1 MKEKNYKKCVICDKE
16 YPCTPSRNVVTC
28 SRECRLKY
36 LSQNHKGLK
45 MSAAT
50 REKMAESRKKVPNS
64 AEIQRMATEAAK
76 KSPKS
81 GRFITNKAAIDW
93 HLVSPEGEHFH
104 IHSLA
109 FWLRENHEMFGV
121 EPDTREFKNV
131 ISGLSRVKRAMLG
144 KIGDGQRP
152 CATYKGWSV
161 IPTDYDLEKLNSKR
175 VVVNGS
181 STQICLERYKT
192 AIVFGTVNTVS
203 QSLILISRNYKDQI
217 DIKSLCGASETSI
230 TGNVNL
236 ETGNV
241 TLNFSGNNSA
251 IIIW

>member
-1 MKEKNYKKCVICDKE
+1 MKEKNYKKCVICGKE

-50 REKMAESRKKVPNS
+50 REKMAVSRKKVPNS
-64 AEIQRMATEAAK
+64 AEIQRMAT
-76 KSPKS
+76 
-81 GRFITNKAAIDW
+81 
-93 HLVSPEGEHFH
+93 EGEHFH

-161 IPTDYDLEKLNSKR
+161 IPTDYDLEKLNGES
-175 VVVNGS
+175 VE
-181 STQICLERYKT
+181 I
-192 AIVFGTVNTVS
+192 
-203 QSLILISRNYKDQI
+203 
-217 DIKSLCGASETSI
+217 
-230 TGNVNL
+230 
-236 ETGNV
+236 
-241 TLNFSGNNSA
+241 
-251 IIIW
+251 

>member
-1 MKEKNYKKCVICDKE
+1 MKEKNYKKCVICGKE

-64 AEIQRMATEAAK
+64 AEIQRRETEAAK

-161 IPTDYDLEKLNSKR
+161 IPTDYDLEKLNKDLTDD
-175 VVVNGS
+175 S
-181 STQICLERYKT
+181 SR
-192 AIVFGTVNTVS
+192 
-203 QSLILISRNYKDQI
+203 
-217 DIKSLCGASETSI
+217 
-230 TGNVNL
+230 
-236 ETGNV
+236 
-241 TLNFSGNNSA
+241 
-251 IIIW
+251 